1 VRHSQLKNKMSEAIK
16 NPLAKL
22 IGTWTGDVG
31 VDLAPKPEVDE
42 NNPYYEVL
50 TIEPVDIEI
59 ENAEEQELLAVRYNQ
74 VVREKSNDKISHSET
89 GYWIWDQNENTIMNS
104 FSIPRGVSVLAG
116 GKMELV
122 RDELRLKVSV
132 KENDSQW
139 GIVQSPFMLKKA
151 KTLSFTREFIVS
163 DNRLTYSQETVL
175 AIYHKI
181 FSHTDENTLSRVC

>member
-1 VRHSQLKNKMSEAIK
+1 MSELAK
-16 NPLAKL
+16 SPLGKL
-22 IGTWTGDVG
+22 IGTWKGEAGT
-31 VDLAPKPEVDE
+31 DLAPKPEEDE

-74 VVREKSNDKISHSET
+74 VVREKSNDKVSHSET

-116 GKMELV
+116 GEVSAENDKIV
-122 RDELRLKVSV
+122 LKVSV
-132 KENDSQW
+132 EENDSKW

-151 KTLSFTREFIVS
+151 KTVSFNRVLILSGNELNYT
-163 DNRLTYSQETVL
+163 QEMVL
-175 AIYHKI
+175 DIYNKV
-181 FSHTDENTLSRVC
+181 FSHTDENTLYRV